1 MKRSYEDWKD
11 KYNFDNC
18 GLNNKEYGEYLS
30 SYLRSQK
37 KPLVMNL
44 NGEWGTG
51 KTHFLRQMYSN
62 LRFTHGYPVIFLN
75 SWRSDFSNDPLL
87 VLISEFIEQFQ
98 SISANADAHA
108 TEEKIL
114 KVAAKFSKRLWNMTA
129 VGVGTY
135 LSGQTDNSAMVEMA
149 KTLTF
154 EDKEAVSIG
163 RNLTENYKS
172 QLCAIEDTR
181 LALVEYL
188 SFFPEGK
195 QKVFVLIDELD
206 RCRPTYAIEMLET
219 IKHFFS
225 LDNYVFVVA
234 TDTKQ
239 LSHSIKAVYGSSFD
253 GNEYLSRFFN
263 RSAALPLPDKILFAK
278 LLVKNSILEERK
290 EEMRLLGGLEYSKEL
305 GSRLLAEVSI
315 MYNLSLRRMEQVFN
329 KFESCVL
336 YELDSGKRFF
346 DIRLL
351 MQLIAEYDS
360 TIYRDVYSS
369 RKLYSGMRYHLSKEF
384 KEGIGR
390 NFNTDDITTITN
402 SINKEELARIN
413 PKHTSYLSTIK
424 EEYLFSWEFA
434 NGFSNNP
441 ISEAMTVH
449 SALMILQ
456 KEIDGSRHNSAI
468 REQRSSHR
476 NNLLTDY
483 KKWLFQVNMYDR
495 EVLKVWTRADY
506 FKAVELSAYIEK
518 PISINVFDGTPR

>member
-1 MKRSYEDWKD
+1 MEESFNDWKE
-11 KYNFDNC
+11 KYNFDSC

-44 NGEWGTG
+44 NGSWGTG
-51 KTHFLRQMYSN
+51 KTHFLRQLYSN

-87 VLISEFIEQFQ
+87 VLVSEFIEQFQ

-129 VGVGTY
+129 IGVGTY
-135 LSGQTDNSAMVEMA
+135 LSGQTDNGAMVEMA

-154 EDKEAVSIG
+154 EDNEAINIG
-163 RNLTENYKS
+163 RNLTENYKA
-172 QLCAIEDTR
+172 QLSAITDTKK
-181 LALVEYL
+181 ALNEYL
-188 SFFPEGK
+188 GCAPEGK
-195 QKVFVLIDELD
+195 RKVFVLIDELD

-239 LSHSIKAVYGSSFD
+239 LSHSIKAVYGSNFD

-263 RSAALPLPDKILFAK
+263 RSAALPLPDKRLFAK
-278 LLVKNSILEERK
+278 LLVKDSILEDRK
-290 EEMRLLGGLEYSKEL
+290 AEMRLLGNLEYSSEL
-305 GSRLLAEVSI
+305 VSQMLAEFSVI
-315 MYNLSLRRMEQVFN
+315 YNLSLRRMEQVFN

-336 YELDSGKRFF
+336 YELDVGNRFF

-360 TIYRDVYSS
+360 ADFHECYQS
-369 RKLYSGMRYHLSKEF
+369 RKKSAGQNVVLSNAYKKKLGYS
-384 KEGIGR
+384 
-390 NFNTDDITTITN
+390 TDDIN
-402 SINKEELARIN
+402 QLVCNVSRKELS
-413 PKHTSYLSTIK
+413 KLST
-424 EEYLFSWEFA
+424 ESSYVDALLNALQSSWRVA
-434 NGFSNNP
+434 NGFSNDERPKTQYIADFLKIINKQLDSYNVP
-441 ISEAMTVH
+441 RLNQNSSLLREYNTIESYKHPLTKLIQERQT
-449 SALMILQ
+449 
-456 KEIDGSRHNSAI
+456 EIR
-468 REQRSSHR
+468 
-476 NNLLTDY
+476 
-483 KKWLFQVNMYDR
+483 
-495 EVLKVWTRADY
+495 VWTRADY
-506 FKAVELSAYIEK
+506 FKAVELSAYIEQD
-518 PISINVFDGTPR
+518 SMGNTFLM